1 MTYSATVRVALAA
14 LLAFGLS
21 ACGINTVPT
30 KEEAAKA
37 QWANVEAAYQRR
49 ADLIPN
55 LVSTVRASAASEE
68 QILTDVIEA
77 RSRATSVQL
86 STDDL
91 SNPQAVQQFQQ
102 AQGQLGSALSRLLVT
117 VERYPELQSQQRFAD
132 LMVALEGTENR
143 INVERTR
150 YNDAVRDYNTTIRTF
165 PAVVAANVIYG
176 AEPLQP
182 FTADVGTQN
191 APSVNFDGLGGGA
204 APGAANDNAGTA
216 MPRTGTGN

>member
-1 MTYSATVRVALAA
+1 MIRIAVLKAG
-14 LLAFGLS
+14 LLGMLMFGLS

-55 LVSTVRASAASEE
+55 LISTVRGSAASEE

-86 STDDL
+86 DADDL

-117 VERYPELQSQQRFAD
+117 VERYPQLQSQQRFAD

-150 YNDAVRDYNTTIRTF
+150 YNEAVQDYNTSIRTF
-165 PAVVAANVIYG
+165 PAIIAANVIYG
-176 AEPLQP
+176 AEPLEP
-182 FTADVGTQN
+182 FTADAAAEV
-191 APSVNFDGLGGGA
+191 APTVDFGDMTGDGA
-204 APGAANDNAGTA
+204 VPANDNVREL
-216 MPRTGTGN
+216 PRTGTDN